1 MSIARYDA
9 SELLSHPFQMLEAAI
24 QQHRELGATQAGHL
38 MLVAAAR
45 FLAAHAPTQR
55 ELLQTA
61 CAASTSRRGT
71 LRLTWPLFP
80 LSRGEREH
88 RLLVQKTVKFMLTL
102 Y

>member
-1 MSIARYDA
+1 MDHLYRTLVTALVREDA
-9 SELLSHPFQMLEAAI
+9 AFHSFQMLEAAI

-61 CAASTSRRGT
+61 TIA
-71 LRLTWPLFP
+71 LRLH
-80 LSRGEREH
+80 RGE
-88 RLLVQKTVKFMLTL
+88 TL
-102 Y
+102 YA